1 MIRRDARRRT
11 TQRTLFALCLLAT
24 LAGASPSWSAPFTP
38 PIWRE
43 TARLADGREV
53 TGKLVGWNRDQ
64 NQNFV
69 DDLIDERM
77 EAGESKFDLILDFN
91 RCVTCCEDSENGE
104 EEIVQLLRKVG
115 TLDYMGKYVTFAVV
129 LGVSAADVDMLANR
143 DEVAMIEALDPDS
156 VSLDVSVAAVRVRS
170 SATFSPLT
178 VQDAFPAINGSGG
191 NIAVLDSGVD
201 DAGGPGITHAMFP
214 AGTFVGGANCLVNP
228 CAIGNPDDDHGHGSH
243 VAGIALG
250 RSVACGGGATC
261 RGVAPGAGLVD
272 IKIFNNLGSSVGGS
286 ALRGVELA
294 IDQRAAWNLRVLN
307 LSVQNCQNSNGVNAT
322 AQLLNT
328 AVSHGLVVVVAAGNT
343 NACNPA
349 LPNNA
354 NFINNWAAASL
365 AITVAAA
372 NDGNTVPL
380 GNDSIPGFSLIG
392 PRLSDND
399 GDPRDEQKPDISAPG
414 TNIRSAQLDTA
425 AGFISSNGTSM
436 AAPHVAGAAAL
447 LLQASPG
454 TNPGSVKEVLV
465 ATAVQSNK
473 PGPHPGWHAFW
484 GFGFLNMYGA
494 LSRTLVTDV
503 GRPTNPPYAPC
514 NAPWCSPHISTA
526 SPPRINQAN
535 SITAQVRNHMGIAAN
550 GVRVCFGVYVFSN
563 NSNRFHEISCRQV
576 NIPATTTQNVTIPW
590 TPSPALIPNGFPI
603 GQALH
608 TCIKVSIDY
617 PFDTV
622 TTNNEMQRN
631 TSVATASI
639 ARVPFRLENNT
650 TEPVEITLKIANDNP
665 NWTVRVFENGVQLE
679 KLTFL
684 LAPTDCPRDLIIELE
699 PAEDVP
705 VGDEAQ
711 VVVQAVTE
719 RGEDFGGIVINGVHV
734 DHTVPGTLEGH
745 VTDSQGAP
753 LPGVTILI
761 RDSGGNSLRTLTDLE
776 GAYRAVL
783 PEGQYVTTFDLIGC
797 GTQARVV
804 TIDPGQSTVLDVL
817 LPCTVENEETE
828 ESAEAASKS
837 GLPTQQAGP
846 APR

>member
-1 MIRRDARRRT
+1 MTRRDVRRRT
-11 TQRTLFALCLLAT
+11 TKRILFALTLLAT

-53 TGKLVGWNRDQ
+53 TGKLVGWNRDK

-69 DDLIDERM
+69 DDLIDERIA
-77 EAGESKFDLILDFN
+77 AGEAKFDVTLAFN
-91 RCVTCCEDSENGE
+91 RCVTCCENSENGE
-104 EEIVQLLRKVG
+104 EEIVQILRKVG

-129 LGVSAADVDMLANR
+129 LGVSVADVDMLANR
-143 DEVAMIEALDPDS
+143 EEVAMVEALDPDS
-156 VSLDVSVAAVRVRS
+156 VSLDVSVAAIRVRS
-170 SATFSPLT
+170 SVTFSPST
-178 VQDAFPAINGSGG
+178 VQDAFPALNGGGG

-201 DAGGPGITHAMFP
+201 DFGGPGVTHAMFP
-214 AGTFVGGANCLVNP
+214 AGTSVAGANCLVDP
-228 CAIGNPDDDHGHGSH
+228 CTIGNPDDDNGHGTH

-250 RSVACGGGATC
+250 RSVACGGPTC

-272 IKIFNNLGSSVGGS
+272 IKIFNAAGSSVGSS

-294 IDQRAAWNLRVLN
+294 IDRRAAWNLRVLN
-307 LSVQNCQNSNGVNAT
+307 LSIQNCQNSNGVNVA

-354 NFINNWAAASL
+354 NFINNWASASL
-365 AITVAAA
+365 AITVAAT

-380 GNDSIPGFSLIG
+380 GNDGIPVFSLTG

-399 GDPRDEQKPDISAPG
+399 GDPRDEQKPEISAPG
-414 TNIRSAQLDTA
+414 TAIRSAQLNTA
-425 AGFISSNGTSM
+425 AGFIPSNGTSM

-454 TNPGSVKEVLV
+454 MNPGSVKEVLI

-473 PGPHPGWHAFW
+473 PGPHPGWHPFW
-484 GFGFLNMYGA
+484 GFGFLNVHAA

-514 NAPWCSPHISTA
+514 NAAWCSPHISTA

-535 SITAQVRNHMGIAAN
+535 SITAQVRNHMGIVAN
-550 GVRVCFGVYVFSN
+550 NVRVCFGVYVFSN
-563 NSNRFHEISCRQV
+563 NSNRFHEISCQQV
-576 NIPATTTQNVTIPW
+576 NIPAATTQNVTIPW

-622 TTNNEMQRN
+622 ATNNELQRN

-650 TEPVEITLKIANDNP
+650 TEPAEITLKITNDNP
-665 NWTVRVFENGVQLE
+665 QWAVRVFQNGVQL
-679 KLTFL
+679 KDPTFRM
-684 LAPTDCPRDLIIELE
+684 APTDCPRDLIIELE

-705 VGDEAQ
+705 VGDKAQ
-711 VVVQAVTE
+711 VVVQALTAD
-719 RGEDFGGIVINGVHV
+719 GKDLGGGVIEGVHV
-734 DHTVPGTLEGH
+734 DHTVPGILRGH
-745 VTDSQGAP
+745 ATDHQGAP
-753 LPGVTILI
+753 LPGVTIEI
-761 RDSGGNSLRTLTDLE
+761 MDFNGNRVLTVTDAT
-776 GAYRAVL
+776 GAYRAFL
-783 PEGQYVTTFDLIGC
+783 PEGQYSVTFDLEGC
-797 GTQARVV
+797 GTQTRVT

-817 LPCTVENEETE
+817 LPCAEETP
-828 ESAEAASKS
+828 EAALRS
-837 GLPTQQAGP
+837 GLPTRQAGQ